1 MHNDGESCTLY
12 LRIWCV
18 PSHPVVKPWCI
29 AMMYCDDV
37 SYMGCMMMCQ
47 DCVSWCDDVSWMWIL
62 MYCNDASYIGCIWMS
77 LLYSCKNQYS
87 YIHLCHVKH
96 FFFTFFFSKASCQF
110 DQIFTF
116 TTKTFSYVSV
126 LLPSFLLFFNLL
138 FTSSLLSLVHALC
151 CLTSKMNISLIV
163 FFSFLPS
170 FFSLVSI
177 HF

>member
-96 FFFTFFFSKASCQF
+96 FFFTFFFPKHHVNL
-110 DQIFTF
+110 
-116 TTKTFSYVSV
+116 TKYSLLQLKLSLMFLYFFHLFSY
-126 LLPSFLLFFNLL
+126 PSIF
-138 FTSSLLSLVHALC
+138 
-151 CLTSKMNISLIV
+151 
-163 FFSFLPS
+163 
-170 FFSLVSI
+170 
-177 HF
+177 